1 MHNTHRLL
9 SFGLALTL
17 LVGIADA
24 VVPVFARDMAVFD
37 LTQSSLSSSGR
48 TRSRVAALRVERFQK
63 RIERRFSLSVPLP
76 VLEDA
81 LATLRDLYRHTVTV
95 SFAAEDGIEVA
106 PWIISLQEHPLW
118 IRAHVGM
125 NFSYSVDPSRMRAD
139 LRDLMPGDLPRPV
152 TAVLTDIS
160 EDRGVAKA
168 VTDGIAKPGYTLDF
182 LQLSDD
188 LAVAFTA
195 QTPTITAPLG
205 RVDAPIINAT
215 GKDFGQLRL
224 LAQGRSNF
232 AGSGVG
238 RKNNVRRGL
247 NHEMNN
253 TLVAPGEVFSFNTV
267 LHDMRGAPWDLAL
280 GIFNGNEFKMVPGG
294 GICQVA
300 TTVYRG
306 ALMAGFPIL
315 ERASHSLFVTYYEKY
330 GVGIDATIFPKAQ
343 DLRFTNDSGH
353 YLLIQSYT
361 EDDEAYVNIYGTP
374 DGRSVA
380 MEGPYFSVNAPEW
393 LRVNG
398 RPLKGN
404 EIAWVRHVTASDGS
418 VRDETIVSRYSGIP
432 RSLPQ
437 RYASL

>member
-1 MHNTHRLL
+1 MHNTQRLL
-9 SFGLALTL
+9 SLGLALTL
-17 LVGIADA
+17 VVGIAGA
-24 VVPVFARDMAVFD
+24 VVPVLARDMAVFD
-37 LTQSSLSSSGR
+37 LTQSSSPSGK
-48 TRSRVAALRVERFQK
+48 TRPRVPALRVERFQK
-63 RIERRFSLSVPLP
+63 RIERRFNVSLPLP

-125 NFSYSVDPSRMRAD
+125 HFAYSVDPSRMRAD
-139 LRDLMPGDLPRPV
+139 LRDLMPGGLPHPV
-152 TAVLTDIS
+152 TAVLTDTT

-168 VTDGIAKPGYTLDF
+168 ITDGIAKPGYTLDAA
-182 LQLSDD
+182 QLSED
-188 LAVAFTA
+188 LAKAFTELSPA
-195 QTPTITAPLG
+195 IMIPLG

-215 GKDFGQLRL
+215 GRDFGELRL

-232 AGSGVG
+232 EGSGVG

-247 NHEMNN
+247 NREVNN

-280 GIFNGNEFKMVPGG
+280 GIFNGNELKMVPGG

-315 ERASHSLFVTYYEKY
+315 ERANHSLFVTYYEKH
-330 GVGIDATIFPKAQ
+330 GVGIDATIFPKFQ
-343 DLRFTNDSGH
+343 DLRFTNDTGH

-361 EDDEAYVNIYGTP
+361 EGDEAYVNIYGTP

-380 MEGPYFSVNAPEW
+380 MEGPYFSINAPDW
-393 LRVNG
+393 LKVNG
-398 RPLKGN
+398 RPLRGN
-404 EIAWVRHVTASDGS
+404 EIAWVRHVTAADGS

-437 RYASL
+437 RHASL